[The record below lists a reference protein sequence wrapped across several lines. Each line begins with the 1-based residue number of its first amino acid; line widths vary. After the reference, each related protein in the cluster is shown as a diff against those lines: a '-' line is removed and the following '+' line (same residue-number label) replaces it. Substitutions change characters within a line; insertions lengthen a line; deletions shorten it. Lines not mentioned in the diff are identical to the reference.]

1 MELVVARQ
9 AVPAGPP
16 KQRALLALL
25 AMHAD
30 RVLPADLLADRLWSG
45 NPPASAQGSLQVY
58 VSNLRRRLEPDR
70 RPGATPTVLVSAA
83 DGYGLMT
90 GRLGLDTR
98 DFETL
103 VSAGSGHLAEG
114 RHEEA
119 AAALAEALDLWRGN
133 PYADVRS
140 EEWAQPEIGRLEQV
154 RLDAVEG
161 LAAALLELGRHT
173 DVVARLDPF
182 VREHPLRERA
192 WELLVL
198 AHYRAGRQ
206 AAALECLRRVREV
219 LAGELGIDPRPRLR
233 ELEGAVLR
241 QDDALLSPER
251 PATPQARSG
260 LRHGR
265 RHAGLPSPRRISRS
279 SSAARARWSS

>member
-1 MELVVARQ
+1 MELIVAGQ
-9 AVPAGPP
+9 AIPAGPP

-30 RVLPADLLADRLWSG
+30 RVLPADLLVDRLWSG
-45 NPPASAQGSLQVY
+45 NPPASAQGSMQVY

-70 RPGATPTVLVSAA
+70 RPGTTPTVLVSAA

-90 GRLGLDTR
+90 GGLGLDTR

-119 AAALAEALDLWRGN
+119 AAALAEALGLWRGD

-154 RLDAVEG
+154 RLDVVEG
-161 LAAALLELGRHT
+161 LATALLELGRHT

-198 AHYRAGRQ
+198 AHYRADRQ

-219 LAGELGIDPRPRLR
+219 LAGELGIDPGPRLR
-233 ELEGAVLR
+233 ELEGRCCAR
-241 QDDALLSPER
+241 
-251 PATPQARSG
+251 TPRCSRRSG
-260 LRHGR
+260 PPRRRPPSGLWHGR
-265 RHAGLPSPRRISRS
+265 RHAGLPSPRWTSRS